1 MNIKESNIS
10 DWKDK
15 EPNQESGGKVR
26 QKFKEYLKKTIG
38 SIPFTED
45 AVALFLLFLDPEY
58 PSIKKGVAVFA
69 LLYFITPVD
78 LVPDTL
84 PVVGFLDDAGIVA
97 AAVNMYH
104 EDIPIYREKAIKWL
118 EDNDFR

>member
-15 EPNQESGGKVR
+15 EPNQESGEKVR
-26 QKFKEYLKKTIG
+26 QKFKKYLKKTIG

-58 PSIKKGVAVFA
+58 PSIKKGVAFFA
-69 LLYFITPVD
+69 LFYFITPVD

-97 AAVNMYH
+97 AAVNMYN
-104 EDIPIYREKAIKWL
+104 EDIPIYRERAIKWL
-118 EDNDFR
+118 KDNDFR